1 MKTYEATVKVYYN
14 VVIEAKDR
22 NDAYKQLT
30 DKSITEFKLACP
42 IITNINHIKE
52 VEQE

>member
-22 NDAYKQLT
+22 NDAYEQLT
-30 DKSITEFKLACP
+30 DKPITEFKLACP

-52 VEQE
+52 VEQQ